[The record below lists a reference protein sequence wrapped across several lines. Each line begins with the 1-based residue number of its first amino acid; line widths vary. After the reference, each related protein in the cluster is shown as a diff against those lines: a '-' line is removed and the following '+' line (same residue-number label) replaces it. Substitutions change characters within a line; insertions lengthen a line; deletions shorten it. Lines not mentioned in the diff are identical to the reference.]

1 MNSEEKISNE
11 YMSFKDKVLFLSH
24 FITKVFL
31 YVIIV
36 LLLIIFLLIGIY
48 FGNVL
53 HNVNKN
59 DNRPPLFDTY
69 IIVSPSM
76 VPNIN
81 VQDGIVIKRE
91 KISDIKTGD
100 IITFITHDSRYDGL
114 IITHRVV
121 GIEKMENGSY
131 YYRTK
136 GDANNAVDPYLV
148 KKDDIYG
155 KVIFRVPKVGYIRK
169 YVSNPTGWFIFIVLP
184 AVLVVIYDICKLISH
199 LNSDVVDD
207 NQEEDEELEII

>member
-1 MNSEEKISNE
+1 MLLEKIGGDRMNSEEKISNE

-69 IIVSPSM
+69 IIV
-76 VPNIN
+76 
-81 VQDGIVIKRE
+81 KL
-91 KISDIKTGD
+91 
-100 IITFITHDSRYDGL
+100 TH
-114 IITHRVV
+114 
-121 GIEKMENGSY
+121 
-131 YYRTK
+131 
-136 GDANNAVDPYLV
+136 P
-148 KKDDIYG
+148 
-155 KVIFRVPKVGYIRK
+155 
-169 YVSNPTGWFIFIVLP
+169 
-184 AVLVVIYDICKLISH
+184 
-199 LNSDVVDD
+199 
-207 NQEEDEELEII
+207 

>member
-1 MNSEEKISNE
+1 MNQEEINLNE

-31 YVIIV
+31 YVVIV
-36 LLLIIFLLIGIY
+36 LLMIIFLLIGIY

-81 VQDGIVIKRE
+81 VEDGIVVKRE
-91 KISDIKTGD
+91 KISNIKRGD
-100 IITFITHDSRYDGL
+100 IITFVTHDSRYDGF

-121 GIEKMENGSY
+121 GLEKLQNGSY

-136 GDANNAVDPYLV
+136 GDANNSIDPYLV
-148 KKDDIYG
+148 KKEDIYG
-155 KVIFRVPKVGYIRK
+155 RVILRIPKVGYVRK
-169 YVSNPTGWFIFIVLP
+169 AFSNPICWFVFIILP
-184 AVLVVIYDICKLISH
+184 TLLVVVYDIYKLVKHI
-199 LNSDVVDD
+199 NSAEIENND
-207 NQEEDEELEII
+207 EEEEELEII